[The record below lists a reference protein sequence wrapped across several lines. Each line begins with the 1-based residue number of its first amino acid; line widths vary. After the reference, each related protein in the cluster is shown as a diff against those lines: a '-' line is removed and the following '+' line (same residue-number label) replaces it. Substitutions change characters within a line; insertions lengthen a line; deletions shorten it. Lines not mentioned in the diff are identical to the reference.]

1 MKILTTIF
9 SKKENYAAN
18 IILDEG
24 TPLAGKPS
32 LFFFGDC
39 DEDKDGSPDWASDKT
54 GASDTS
60 LHYNGKALNG
70 NIIPFIVIPPEIAK
84 LTPEKFLGCVGYM
97 EWQKTGKRVAVV
109 VGDAGPHDKVG
120 EASSAALAAV
130 GAPTTKNGNGGIDLQ
145 EVLFRIWP
153 GVPATLDIDGNR
165 YNFELRSWGGL

>member
-1 MKILTTIF
+1 MKLLATIY
-9 SKKENYAAN
+9 SKGENYAAN

-24 TPLAGKPS
+24 QVLQNKPC

-39 DEDKDGSPDWASDKT
+39 DEDKDGSPDWHNDPT
-54 GASDTS
+54 GASGTS
-60 LHYNGKALNG
+60 LHYNGKPLNG

-84 LTPEKFLGCVGYM
+84 LTPDRFLGCYGTL
-97 EWQKTGKRVAVV
+97 EWHAKIAPVV

-130 GAPTTKNGNGGIDLQ
+130 GAPTSKNGNGGIDEQ

-153 GVPATLDIDGNR
+153 GVPAVLDIDGTT
-165 YNFELRSWGGL
+165 YNFELRSWGGMDT